1 MTNRLTRD
9 SSPDAIE
16 EDLAALWADAAR
28 DAPIARA
35 LMANLVV
42 FRDCPAAHVVNLSA
56 PIEGLPIDDVAER
69 HPSRLILLHHGG
81 RPDPG
86 APVGATI
93 SVLLFGTAGAR
104 FGVEEIAVRSTC
116 AEASLPS
123 IVRRLALGDV
133 PTSIWWTEDLSA
145 SVPLEALVT
154 MGRQLLYDSRRWA
167 DLRRGFLA
175 LAPLAAHPHGPDLA
189 DLNWRRLMP
198 LRNALTHA
206 VATMAATLDA
216 PRRAPLAWRI
226 RHRGGER
233 ALAWLLAG
241 WFAARLG
248 WPRPASGR

>member
-1 MTNRLTRD
+1 MEGSVTNRLTRD
-9 SSPDAIE
+9 SSPNAIE

-93 SVLLFGTAGAR
+93 SILLFGTAGAR

-123 IVRRLALGDV
+123 IVRRLVARRRADVGLVDGRSVGLG
-133 PTSIWWTEDLSA
+133 SA
-145 SVPLEALVT
+145 RSARDDGTPA
-154 MGRQLLYDSRRWA
+154 RCADSRHWSR
-167 DLRRGFLA
+167 
-175 LAPLAAHPHGPDLA
+175 
-189 DLNWRRLMP
+189 
-198 LRNALTHA
+198 
-206 VATMAATLDA
+206 
-216 PRRAPLAWRI
+216 
-226 RHRGGER
+226 
-233 ALAWLLAG
+233 
-241 WFAARLG
+241 
-248 WPRPASGR
+248 S